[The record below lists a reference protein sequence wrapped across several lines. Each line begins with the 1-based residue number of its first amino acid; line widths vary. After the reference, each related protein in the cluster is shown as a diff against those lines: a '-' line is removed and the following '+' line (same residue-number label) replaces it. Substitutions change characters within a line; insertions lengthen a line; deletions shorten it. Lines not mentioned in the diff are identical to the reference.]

1 MPPMHNCD
9 NKVVTKRNCSYLLC
23 VCLGAG
29 GIPNSMPIQTGLVG
43 SKDTISEND
52 TDYAVLIPNNQDTLL
67 KWLSDLAPTRKDGR
81 L

>member
-1 MPPMHNCD
+1 MF
-9 NKVVTKRNCSYLLC
+9 
-23 VCLGAG
+23 GAG
-29 GIPNSMPIQTGLVG
+29 GIPNSMPIQSGLVG

-67 KWLSDLAPTRKDGR
+67 KWLSDLASTGKDGR